1 LTQKELGDSIN
12 KSSQVISNWE
22 RGYRASIGQE
32 DLMNLAKVFEKSI
45 EEIAGSD
52 YLLLQGEKQPVK
64 RTRHTLAEVIYKTR
78 KKAKLSQRQLGLNA
92 GISRTEINRIETGKR
107 PQPSLRL
114 LEKLAQALDV
124 SIDKLLRAAKLTRK
138 YRKNKPRDLIKF
150 IRKGDYS
157 LNGQAVT
164 PEEREKLLQL
174 ICDFAVQSRPNKA

>member
-138 YRKNKPRDLIKF
+138 YRKNKPRDLINL

-174 ICDFAVQSRPNKA
+174 ICDFAVQSRTNKA